1 METIDEIYDLLHWW
15 IWAKVMFLRA
25 GKPKS
30 SLEKEKRRVLR
41 WMEVRS
47 MEEVQKDGPIWWL
60 IAVAWARGE
69 MSEVVTMI
77 GAVSEEIIH
86 PAT

>member
-1 METIDEIYDLLHWW
+1 MDESQ
-15 IWAKVMFLRA
+15 K
-25 GKPKS
+25 
-30 SLEKEKRRVLR
+30 
-41 WMEVRS
+41 